1 MFISDF
7 EDFRRENREKG
18 FPLALTLLGLL
29 GVGVFAFS
37 KYAQSTTR
45 VQQPRRRRARKQRP
59 PIVRREGELID
70 LNHCDIRQLASLQGV
85 DSELAERIFENRPY
99 MTKIDLVSRLIVPEE
114 VYVLFKEDVTAR
126 YAA

>member
-7 EDFRRENREKG
+7 EDYRQENREER

-29 GVGVFAFS
+29 GAGLFAFG

-45 VQQPRRRRARKQRP
+45 VQQPKRRRARRRRP
-59 PIVRREGELID
+59 PIMRREGELLD
-70 LNHCDIRQLASLQGV
+70 LNHCDIRQLTSLQGV
-85 DSELAERIFENRPY
+85 DRELAERIFENRPY

-114 VYVLFKEDVTAR
+114 VYVMFKEDVTAH

>member
-7 EDFRRENREKG
+7 KDYRRENREER

-29 GVGVFAFS
+29 GAGLFAFS

-45 VQQPRRRRARKQRP
+45 GQQPRRRRARKQRP
-59 PIVRREGELID
+59 PIVQREGELID

-85 DSELAERIFENRPY
+85 DRELAERIFENRPY

>member
-7 EDFRRENREKG
+7 EDYRRENREDR
-18 FPLALTLLGLL
+18 FPIALTLLGLL
-29 GVGVFAFS
+29 GAGLFAFA

-45 VQQPRRRRARKQRP
+45 VQPPRRRARRQRP
-59 PIVRREGELID
+59 PMVRREGELID
-70 LNHCDIRQLASLQGV
+70 LNHCDIRQLTSLQGV
-85 DSELAERIFENRPY
+85 DRELAARIFENRPY